1 MSVGNEIK
9 RHRIKNGLTQEELA
23 RMVCI
28 SQGAIMQYERGY
40 KLPSLSMLCRIADVL
55 GTTPAAMLEPESADT
70 EAQA

>member
-9 RHRIKNGLTQEELA
+9 RHREMNGLTQEELA
-23 RMVCI
+23 RSVCI

-55 GTTPAAMLEPESADT
+55 GTTPAALLSDPSEPK
-70 EAQA
+70 EART